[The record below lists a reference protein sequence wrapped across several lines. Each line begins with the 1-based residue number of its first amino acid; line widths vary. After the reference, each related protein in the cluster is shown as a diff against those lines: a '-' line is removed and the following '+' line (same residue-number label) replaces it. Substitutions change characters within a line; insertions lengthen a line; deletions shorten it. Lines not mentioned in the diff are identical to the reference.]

1 MDLGKKIDFP
11 DKKFCFNIILTHSRN
26 NQRRSKDRIYAIEIL
41 SLTLLWC
48 RGAQCFRRLFLHKKK
63 GVGPKFLDFS

>member
-1 MDLGKKIDFP
+1 MDLDKKIDFP

-41 SLTLLWC
+41 SLTLLIGAGGHNVSEGYFSIKR
-48 RGAQCFRRLFLHKKK
+48 RG
-63 GVGPKFLDFS
+63 

>member
-41 SLTLLWC
+41 SLTLLVQ
-48 RGAQCFRRLFLHKKK
+48 GGTMFQKAIS
-63 GVGPKFLDFS
+63 P